1 MISFKKNTLSL
12 NSTLFAFAQ
21 IFDFQAKSKPENS
34 QNASKQAFQ
43 NPFNKLNF
51 EKIKKIKDGISK
63 KALIVVAVILVVA
76 IGGWY
81 FTQNNGTNGASDP
94 SNINLS
100 PSGTANLNRKVEF
113 PIRNRD
119 GKETENKLTV
129 TFTSLERANKVL
141 YSGKPLIAKQGKD
154 FIISNIE
161 IENTTK
167 DRLTVRPVDFI
178 RLVDNEGRNYAAD
191 LQTNPLKVEPLSI
204 KKTRTIFI
212 ASEDMKTLKLLIG
225 EINGNRET
233 VEVTL

>member
-1 MISFKKNTLSL
+1 MIRSKETLSQI
-12 NSTLFAFAQ
+12 SSLFAFAQ
-21 IFDFQAKSKPENS
+21 IFDFQAKSSPENS
-34 QNASKQAFQ
+34 QKPLKQAFQ
-43 NPFNKLNF
+43 NPFKKINF
-51 EKIKKIKDGISK
+51 EKMKKIKDGISK
-63 KALIVVAVILVVA
+63 KALIVAAVILVVA
-76 IGGWY
+76 VGGWY
-81 FTQNNGTNGASDP
+81 FTKNNGTAGNSNP
-94 SNINLS
+94 SNINLA
-100 PSGTANLNRKVEF
+100 PSGTASLNKKVEF
-113 PIRNRD
+113 PIRD
-119 GKETENKLTV
+119 KSGKETGNKLTV

-212 ASEDMKTLKLLIG
+212 ASEDMKTLKFLIG

-233 VEVTL
+233 VEVAL